1 MTLAAG
7 SPAVLVSMVM
17 LWGGDYTP
25 KVQWTLTVFIVGI
38 WLGFAFAARERVV
51 IPLQTLSNLLA
62 ALREGDYSIR
72 ARGASTE
79 EALGQVML
87 EANVLGETLYRQ
99 RMGAVE
105 ATTLLQKVM
114 EEIDVAVFTFDEEE
128 RLTLVNRAGERLLA
142 LPAEQLL
149 NRTAVELGLHECL
162 EGEPARTFQKSFPG
176 SSGRWGMRRSAFR
189 EGGLPHELVV
199 LSDLSQALR
208 EEERQAWKRLIRVLR
223 HELGNSLAPIKSM
236 ASTLSTLLHREPPLP
251 DWKDDMKRGLTVI
264 ADRSESLS
272 RFLEAYGRLAR
283 LPQPTYQSVNVGV
296 CIRKVAAL
304 TTRLP
309 VEVVSG
315 PELVLQADGDQ
326 IEQLLIN
333 LIRNATDAALETGG
347 KVRVGWSV
355 NADDLEVWVDDEG
368 PGLAETAN
376 LFVPF
381 FTTKAH
387 GSGIGLV
394 LSRQIAEAHGG
405 SLTLLNRGD
414 VRGCEARLRLPLV
427 SDERAALQTS

>member
-1 MTLAAG
+1 MWMALAAG
-7 SPAVLVSMVM
+7 FPGVLVSMIM

-25 KVQWTLTVFIVGI
+25 KVQWTLTVFIVGV

-72 ARGASTE
+72 ARGARND

-105 ATTLLQKVM
+105 ATNLLQKVM
-114 EEIDVAVFTFDEEE
+114 AEIDVAVFTFDEQERLSLVNRTGARLLAQPEE
-128 RLTLVNRAGERLLA
+128 RLLMRSAK
-142 LPAEQLL
+142 
-149 NRTAVELGLHECL
+149 ELGLAECL
-162 EGEPARTFQKSFPG
+162 EGDSERTFQETFPG
-176 SSGRWGMRRSAFR
+176 KAGRWGLRRSSFR
-189 EGGLPHELVV
+189 EGGLPHQMVV

-236 ASTLSTLLHREPPLP
+236 ASTLAHLLRREPRPH
-251 DWKDDMKRGLTVI
+251 DWQDDMKRGLEVI

-283 LPQPTYQSVNVGV
+283 LPQPTFQPVDVPV
-296 CIRKVAAL
+296 WIRKVAAL

-309 VEVVSG
+309 VEVVAG
-315 PELVLQADGDQ
+315 PEVTILADGDQ
-326 IEQLLIN
+326 LEQLLIN
-333 LIRNATDAALETGG
+333 LTQNAVDAALEMGG
-347 KVRVGWSV
+347 GVRLGWSS
-355 NADDLEVWVDDEG
+355 NRNGIEVWVEDDG
-368 PGLAETAN
+368 PGMPETGN

-381 FTTKAH
+381 FTTKAT

-405 SLTLLNRGD
+405 TLTLENRRKG
-414 VRGCEARLRLPLV
+414 RGCEARLRLPKG
-427 SDERAALQTS
+427 SGARAAQ